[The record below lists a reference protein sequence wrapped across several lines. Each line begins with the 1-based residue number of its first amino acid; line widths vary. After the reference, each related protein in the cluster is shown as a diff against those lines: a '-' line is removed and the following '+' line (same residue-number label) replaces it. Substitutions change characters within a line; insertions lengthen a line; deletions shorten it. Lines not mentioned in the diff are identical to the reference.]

1 MATRERATGYAPVN
15 DLNMYYEIHGSGEP
29 LLVLHG
35 AFMSV
40 AAMGEFVPSLAA
52 TRQVIVPEMQG
63 HAHTADVDRPL
74 TYEQL
79 ADDAA
84 ALLRHLGI
92 AQADVLG

>member
-15 DLNMYYEIHGSGEP
+15 DLNMYYESNGSGGA
-29 LLVLHG
+29 LLVRRG
-35 AFMSV
+35 GFRSV
-40 AAMGEFVPSLAA
+40 AAMGEFVPSLAT
-52 TRQVIVPEMQG
+52 TRQLIVPEMQG

-74 TYEQL
+74 TYGQL